1 MSPLTSFLI
10 AALGLLAVQIA
21 GRRSPI
27 LTSITLVTL
36 LGLPL
41 LDYLPKVHLPLPE
54 ATTSLVASTPP
65 NLFLQLYLLGL
76 LLFTGKLVLDL
87 QSFAAWRREAV
98 PLPSR
103 DCEMR
108 ASLAEAKGQL
118 GYLQEVDLR
127 LHHNLSSPVAA
138 GLFRPTIYLPDSAL
152 NWSDE
157 TLRCVLLHELGHHL
171 RRDLWTALSARL
183 ACVLHWFNPLAWML
197 RRQLLAQCEFACDAR
212 VLATGL
218 DAKRY
223 AHTLC
228 DLALPDGSKA
238 PALALAMASKSS
250 LRDRVENLVTP
261 RRPLTILPIVATLL
275 LTVGTA
281 LALSTLRP
289 ALERNFPLSL
299 SSPEGEAE
307 LRLSAN
313 PFPGN

>member
-10 AALGLLAVQIA
+10 AALGLLAVQVA

-27 LTSITLVTL
+27 LTLITLVTL

-41 LDYLPKVHLPLPE
+41 LSYLPKVHLPLPE
-54 ATTSLVASTPP
+54 ATTNLVASTPP
-65 NLFLQLYLLGL
+65 NLFLQGYLLGL
-76 LLFTGKLVLDL
+76 ALFAGKLLLDL
-87 QSFAAWRREAV
+87 RSFSSWRKKSV
-98 PLPSR
+98 NLPA
-103 DCEMR
+103 CR
-108 ASLAEAKGQL
+108 AEILATLAEAKAQL
-118 GYLQEVDLR
+118 GYQKDVALR
-127 LHHNLSSPVAA
+127 LHRNLSSPVAA

-152 NWSDE
+152 SWSTE
-157 TLRCVLLHELGHHL
+157 TLRCVLLHELGHHV

-218 DAKRY
+218 DATRY

-228 DLALPDGSKA
+228 DLALPNGTRA
-238 PALALAMASKSS
+238 PALSLAMATKSS

-261 RRPLTILPIVATLL
+261 RRPLTILPIAATLL

-289 ALERNFPLSL
+289 ALERTFPLSL
-299 SSPEGEAE
+299 SPDAEAE